1 MAEIPKIPTMPQR
14 PHTDGT
20 TSYHATNKE
29 YYLSSGEDAA
39 EQFFDSNSPLTEQD
53 LDATIEKIFH
63 QVCGE
68 HGKWEFF
75 EIVVPEVKKIYG
87 TNLRKAGMRL
97 LREIDHGASRKPGE
111 IAAYFKNALS
121 ASEIEFSKR
130 PREEVRQSVY
140 ASITGAIENGRKRFG
155 KDYTVEGIFIYG
167 SFPKM
172 NFTVHSDIDG
182 IWLVNGKERGVYIPE
197 DEEYVDPIDMLENR
211 IEKENGFTVQSNMFV
226 PRVNVMSNDVKI
238 FAAIVKEQFVD
249 AGLPFVFLGLSDAKK
264 SEIEKLIREAKHVD
278 GLPPL

>member
-1 MAEIPKIPTMPQR
+1 MPQR

-39 EQFFDSNSPLTEQD
+39 EQFFDSNRPLTEQD

-68 HGKWEFF
+68 HAKREFF
-75 EIVVPEVKKIYG
+75 EFVVPEVKKIYG

-197 DEEYVDPIDMLENR
+197 DEEYVDPIDTLESR
-211 IEKENGFTVQSNMFV
+211 IERESGFTVQYNFV
-226 PRVNVMSNDVKI
+226 RKVNIMSDDLEI
-238 FAAIVKEQFVD
+238 FAAIVKKQFVD
-249 AGLPFVFLGLSDAKK
+249 LRFFCITQTKKNERQPSIDELFLDNSCKYF
-264 SEIEKLIREAKHVD
+264 
-278 GLPPL
+278 